1 MHLTAHTV
9 KYKKPPSSETLISK
23 AGISMKDSKCTRW
36 KLDLKKPD
44 SSDKDALYRV
54 VAPLGVPKYGVPV
67 NGEGGRVASY
77 KNIVMEKDGTTD
89 VWLDKECV
97 VQDNARISCGARLK
111 GAVLLKDCA
120 HVTGEQTSI
129 TGDPGDRYYYTCI
142 SDQAIVEDSTVY
154 NSELNG
160 HAHIIGQD
168 TCVLSSV
175 IIDSIVDGGAVVQ
188 DSDLLGNIHVS
199 GPSTQVLNARL
210 EGNVTVTDG
219 AIIDLKNEMHTIR
232 RGDFG
237 AYAVVRSHSDY
248 MTMEI
253 DDFRI
258 TVYNSSHPDG
268 PCIGIY
274 PRNERVRCEA
284 PLISGNG
291 TVEHF
296 FCSVKAL
303 MEKGHAESENFAFNP
318 NGRNGQPSIMD
329 YRLLTSLSTLVFQA
343 YDVLQF
349 VERERRT
356 QDALEPTTEEPTR

>member
-1 MHLTAHTV
+1 M
-9 KYKKPPSSETLISK
+9 KNSE
-23 AGISMKDSKCTRW
+23 CTGWR
-36 KLDLKKPD
+36 LDLKAPD
-44 SSDKDALYRV
+44 PSDKDALYRV
-54 VAPLGVPKYGVPV
+54 VAPLGVPKYGVSA
-67 NGEGGRVASY
+67 NGEGGRVASPQ
-77 KNIVMEKDGTTD
+77 NIVMEKDGTTD
-89 VWLDKECV
+89 VWLDEGCV
-97 VQDNARISCGARLK
+97 VQDDARISCGACLK
-111 GAVLLKDCA
+111 GQVLLKDYA
-120 HVTGEQTSI
+120 QVTGEQSSI

-142 SDQAIVEDSTVY
+142 SGHAIIENGIVY
-154 NSELNG
+154 NSSLEG
-160 HAHIIGQD
+160 CAHIIGPD
-168 TCVLSSV
+168 TCIASSIV
-175 IIDSIVDGGAVVQ
+175 RDSIVDDSATVEN
-188 DSDLLGNIHVS
+188 SDLLDNVYVHGK
-199 GPSTQVLNARL
+199 GTQVLNARL
-210 EGNVTVTDG
+210 DGNVTVTDG
-219 AIIDLKNEMHTIR
+219 AIIDLKDEMHTIR

-296 FCSVKAL
+296 LGSVKDL